1 MKRLICRSVLPALAV
16 LALTG
21 GCAWNDGPVFG
32 DGETFEERY
41 AWTEARVLRHGWLEA
56 RNIAPS
62 PVYCYRT
69 ISSPECFRTP
79 QQGQQ
84 RRLIGFI
91 GESVN

>member
-1 MKRLICRSVLPALAV
+1 MKRLICRSVLPVLAI

-32 DGETFEERY
+32 DGETFEEKY

-56 RNIAPS
+56 RIIATS

-69 ISSPECFRTP
+69 ISSPECYRTP
-79 QQGQQ
+79 QKGQQ
-84 RRLIGFI
+84 RRLIGYF

>member
-32 DGETFEERY
+32 DGETFQEKY
-41 AWTEARVLRHGWLEA
+41 GWTEARMLRHGWLEA

-69 ISSPECFRTP
+69 IATPDCYRTP
-79 QQGQQ
+79 QKGEEG
-84 RRLIGFI
+84 RLIGFF